1 MKLIKTYLRFTMSQ
15 DRDLLNGLA
24 LASIINK
31 EIKVESSEI
40 INVFASKRP
49 RRMNFGDWSN
59 DEI

>member
-1 MKLIKTYLRFTMSQ
+1 MKLIKTYLRSTMSQ
-15 DRDLLNGLA
+15 DRLNGLA
-24 LASIINK
+24 LASINK
-31 EIKVESSEI
+31 EIKVEPSEI